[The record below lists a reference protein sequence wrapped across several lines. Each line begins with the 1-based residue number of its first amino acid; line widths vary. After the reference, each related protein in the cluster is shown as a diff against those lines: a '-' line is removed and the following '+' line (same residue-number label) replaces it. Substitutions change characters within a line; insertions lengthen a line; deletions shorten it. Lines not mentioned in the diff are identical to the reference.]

1 MTPITQKV
9 TNGRLQ
15 LDLSLHV
22 ITVNTAVDLDKKIV
36 RGQIQ
41 SFKTDKVLDAM
52 NAQGIPTPATT
63 TPFQL
68 DVTTFDKL
76 DEQVQKYVKDNI
88 EKLVGA

>member
-1 MTPITQKV
+1 MTPINQKV
-9 TNGRLQ
+9 SNVRLT

-22 ITVNTAVDLDKKIV
+22 ITPNVAVDLDKKVI

-63 TPFQL
+63 TPFQM
-68 DVTTFDKL
+68 DVTTFDKA
-76 DEQVQKYVKDNI
+76 DEQVQKYVTENI
-88 EKLVGA
+88 EKLVGQ